1 MPCDVPLKVKALL
14 ALILVVAAAALAAW
28 VEPARACS
36 CIPPDPWAFLE
47 QADGAFVGRLTDR
60 EDIGNG
66 QARLTFSVER
76 AVKGRFGSSVEVVTA
91 NNGAACGIE
100 TSEGQRIG
108 LFLSREGGRWIGS
121 LCAQVSPEDLLAA
134 ATLPPPNGRGPV
146 AVVIG
151 GRFGRARTI
160 ALDANGRTLGYGV
173 GDGATS
179 LLSICPGGQ
188 AIAEIAAVRSDTRQR
203 AIYEIAVREASS
215 LRVIRSTTMKL
226 PGFRFATGL
235 SCGDTKGSNVV
246 VFANWAGDHALK
258 AALYRLTAGRLTTV
272 WEGTAFLTGFG
283 PGAAYLRAGFSADRF
298 AKVDL
303 KTGRLTQLARLP
315 LSPSLVPDASGK
327 LFAGVAYRLDRN
339 SRLFVVDLRRQPPAI
354 RSSTLS
360 APDVTGDVLWVSKD
374 RFLLLPSG
382 RQEAR
387 LFDLRLRT
395 RASFRWTAGGGVLL
409 GSNVFGLGRDR
420 TLVSAR
426 LPRGPER
433 IVRRLPG
440 RAHVIVTASR

>member
-1 MPCDVPLKVKALL
+1 M
-14 ALILVVAAAALAAW
+14 LAAG
-28 VEPARACS
+28 VEAGRACS
-36 CIPPDPWAFLE
+36 CIPPDPWLLLK

-60 EDIGNG
+60 EDVGNG
-66 QARLTFSVER
+66 QALLTFRVDSV
-76 AVKGRFGSSVEVVTA
+76 VKGRIGSTVEVVTA

-100 TSEGQRIG
+100 TSDGQRIG
-108 LFLSREGGRWIGS
+108 LFLTRDSGRWIGS
-121 LCAQVSPEDLLAA
+121 LCAQVSPDDLLAA
-134 ATLPPPNGRGPV
+134 ATLPAPNGRGPAAMFV
-146 AVVIG
+146 G
-151 GRFGRARTI
+151 GRFGPARTI
-160 ALDANGRTLGYGV
+160 ALDARGRTLGYGV

-188 AIAEIAAVRSDTRQR
+188 AIAEIAPVRSDVRQR
-203 AIYEIAVREASS
+203 ATYEVAVREASS
-215 LRVIRSTTMKL
+215 SRVIKSKTLQL

-235 SCGDTKGSNVV
+235 HCEDTLGSNVV

-258 AALYRLTAGRLTTV
+258 AALYRLTGGRLTTV

-283 PGAAYLRAGFSADRF
+283 QGAAYLRAGFSADRF
-298 AKVDL
+298 AKVNL

-315 LSPSLVPDASGK
+315 LSPSLVPDESGK

-339 SRLFVVDLRRQPPAI
+339 SRLFVVDLRRQPPAV
-354 RSSTLS
+354 RSLTLS
-360 APDVTGDVLWVSKD
+360 APEVTGDVVWVSKD
-374 RFLLLPSG
+374 RFLLLASG

-387 LFDLRLRT
+387 LFDLRLRI

-409 GSNVFGLGRDR
+409 GSKVFGLGRDR

-426 LPRGPER
+426 VPRGPER

-440 RAHVIVTASR
+440 RAYVIVTASR